1 MQNVMAACNF
11 DVQFIF
17 FWVRWEGSACDTR
30 IFSKT
35 IDNPNIRFLKPP
47 KCIEK
52 EKSKC
57 Y

>member
-47 KCIEK
+47 KCIEE